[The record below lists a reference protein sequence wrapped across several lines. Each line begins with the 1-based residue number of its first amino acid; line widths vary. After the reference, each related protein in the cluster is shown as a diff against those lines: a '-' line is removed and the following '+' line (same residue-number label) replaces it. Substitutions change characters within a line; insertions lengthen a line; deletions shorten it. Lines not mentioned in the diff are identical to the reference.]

1 MGGRLIMKVYE
12 VLQKIYAG
20 EIEEDKLKKL
30 PKEELSDFILEVFNK
45 GLLNNYCDLK

>member
-1 MGGRLIMKVYE
+1 MKIYKL
-12 VLQKIYAG
+12 LQKIYTG

-30 PKEELSDFILEVFNK
+30 PKEELSDFILEIFNR